1 MESLS
6 RSGTKDGGE
15 AIKISSGLAFPPN
28 SPLLDRKY
36 LNIVTRKTGV
46 YQMFDAFSFSSRNEP
61 GIYIYINN
69 RSFVETFLTQR
80 VPILEREREHSKYLY
95 RRYNSV
101 NKATRMKKNARMM

>member
-28 SPLLDRKY
+28 SPFLDRKY

-80 VPILEREREHSKYLY
+80 VPILERERESTLNIYTVDITALI
-95 RRYNSV
+95 RPLG
-101 NKATRMKKNARMM
+101 